1 MSHQLKT
8 ATIVPAAKGI
18 GESDFAAA
26 RTALKAKYGVTPVEV
41 FLDTV
46 QTEGV
51 VDAGDFSL
59 DLGELGLRYLGFG
72 ADAPA
77 EQTSAHLDA
86 AALAVA
92 EGTTTTSTL

>member
-1 MSHQLKT
+1 MSHQFKT

-26 RTALKAKYGVTPVEV
+26 RTALRAKYGVAPAEV

-77 EQTSAHLDA
+77 SAPLSAPADA
-86 AALAVA
+86 DALVVPP
-92 EGTTTTSTL
+92 GTTTTTI